1 MSNDS
6 APQPALERLADTLQN
21 AVNGIFQSGGVPG
34 KKAKN
39 FLNGVWLGHA
49 LHPMLTDVPVGAWTT
64 AVALDLLSGADDKS
78 DLAAGADAAVGLGI
92 LGAVGAA
99 VAGITDWSDTVG
111 EERHTGLV
119 HMLLN
124 VGSLTGF
131 SLSYLLR
138 KNGQRKLG
146 VAISTV
152 AYGAT
157 AYSSYLGGDL
167 VFKLGSMVNH
177 TAWDEEPGDWTQ
189 VMDAAD
195 LPEDQ
200 LQKVDANG
208 ETVLVVKQDG
218 QVYALNNT
226 CPHAGG
232 PLDEGQL
239 EGDTVI
245 CPWHGSRF
253 CLKDGKKIDGP
264 TTFDAPTY
272 EVRQNAGKI
281 EVRHVSS
288 H

>member
-6 APQPALERLADTLQN
+6 APQPALEKLADSLQQ

-49 LHPMLTDVPVGAWTT
+49 LHPVLTDVPVGAWTT
-64 AVALDLLSGADDKS
+64 AVTLDLLSGADDKS
-78 DLAAGADAAVGLGI
+78 ELAPGADAAVGLGI

-124 VGSLTGF
+124 VGGLTAYT
-131 SLSYLLR
+131 LSWFLR

-146 VAISTV
+146 VVISTA
-152 AYGAT
+152 AYGVLS
-157 AYSSYLGGDL
+157 YSAYLGGDL
-167 VFKLGSMVNH
+167 VYKMGSMVDH
-177 TAWDEEPGDWTQ
+177 TAWDNEPGDWTQ
-189 VMDAAD
+189 VMNAAD
-195 LPEDQ
+195 LPENT
-200 LQKVDANG
+200 LHKVEAGG
-208 ETVLVVKQDG
+208 EEVLLVKQGD
-218 QVYALNNT
+218 QVYALNST

-253 CLKDGKKIDGP
+253 CLKDGKVLDGP
-264 TTFDAPTY
+264 STFDAPLY
-272 EVRQNAGKI
+272 QVRQTAGKI

>member
-1 MSNDS
+1 
-6 APQPALERLADTLQN
+6 
-21 AVNGIFQSGGVPG
+21 
-34 KKAKN
+34 
-39 FLNGVWLGHA
+39 
-49 LHPMLTDVPVGAWTT
+49 
-64 AVALDLLSGADDKS
+64 
-78 DLAAGADAAVGLGI
+78 
-92 LGAVGAA
+92 
-99 VAGITDWSDTVG
+99 
-111 EERHTGLV
+111 
-119 HMLLN
+119 MLLN

-138 KNGQRKLG
+138 KNGQRKLA

-195 LPEDQ
+195 LPENK
-200 LQKVDANG
+200 LQKVDASG
-208 ETVLVVKQDG
+208 ESVLLVKQDD
-218 QVYALNNT
+218 QIYALNDT

-239 EGDTVI
+239 EGDTVV

-253 CLKDGKKIDGP
+253 CLKDGKKMDGP
-264 TTFDAPTY
+264 TTYDAPTY
-272 EVRQNAGKI
+272 EVRQHAGKI

>member
-6 APQPALERLADTLQN
+6 APQPALEKLADSLQQ
-21 AVNGIFQSGGVPG
+21 ALNGIFQSGGVPG

-49 LHPMLTDVPVGAWTT
+49 LHPVLTDVPIGAWTT

-78 DLAAGADAAVGLGI
+78 ELAPGADAAVGLGI

-99 VAGITDWSDTVG
+99 MAGIADWSDTVG
-111 EERHTGLV
+111 EERQIGLT

-124 VGSLTGF
+124 VGGLTAF
-131 SLSYLLR
+131 SLSYGLR
-138 KNGQRKLG
+138 KSGQRKLG
-146 VAISTV
+146 VVLSTA
-152 AYGAT
+152 AYGVLS
-157 AYSSYLGGDL
+157 YSAYLGGDL
-167 VFKLGSMVNH
+167 VYKMGSMVDH
-177 TAWDEEPGDWTQ
+177 TAWDNEPGDWTQ

-195 LPEDQ
+195 LPENT
-200 LQKVDANG
+200 LQKVEAGG
-208 ETVLVVKQDG
+208 EEVLLVKQG
-218 QVYALNNT
+218 GEVYALNST
-226 CPHAGG
+226 CPHAAG

-239 EGDTVI
+239 EGDTVV

-253 CLKDGKKIDGP
+253 CIKDGKRIDGP
-264 TTFDAPTY
+264 TTFDAPVY
-272 EVRQNAGKI
+272 EVRQQAGKI